1 MSISIII
8 LLLLLLSCT
17 ADVQCQLSLIKNQ
30 HHSIGTVNVQV
41 NILTNP
47 MSFKHYWKRSV
58 GSCHATFCLRAD
70 WREQLKIAQKE
81 LGFYGIRFHGIFD
94 DDMSVVLPKRH
105 DPNTLIYS
113 FYNVDNCYDFLVKEM
128 KMKPIVELSFMPQL
142 LASDPSKTIFHY
154 NGGISPPKSMKQWN
168 DLIYNFVSHLVL
180 RYGIDEVSTW
190 HFEVWNEPNLRN
202 TFWTGTQ
209 QDYFNLYN
217 NTAHVIKSI
226 SPRLKVGGP
235 ATAGSG
241 WIQDFVNY
249 VRSNN
254 VPNDFVSTHE
264 YPTDI
269 EPLATDT
276 LIKVAKQSRSI
287 VGSNTPLFY
296 TEWNA
301 GLGDLGSGTYFY
313 QDSSYPAALITRTLF
328 SLNNVVDVYSYWTF
342 SDLFE
347 EHGQYSEVFQEGFGM
362 MTIYSIRKPVWRAF
376 QLMAK
381 SGDELYNATSD
392 TTSTVDVYTTLNRD
406 TREVMIFASNYQVP
420 SLPGSSY
427 VVSIK
432 VNTNLNFKNCVESVI
447 DETHSNAFTRWH
459 QIGSPTYPTEAQIKD
474 LNDASLLFTQPITP
488 KDGNVFVI
496 QMENPSLH
504 VITCNV

>member
-1 MSISIII
+1 M
-8 LLLLLLSCT
+8 
-17 ADVQCQLSLIKNQ
+17 
-30 HHSIGTVNVQV
+30 
-41 NILTNP
+41 
-47 MSFKHYWKRSV
+47 
-58 GSCHATFCLRAD
+58 
-70 WREQLKIAQKE
+70 
-81 LGFYGIRFHGIFD
+81 
-94 DDMSVVLPKRH
+94 
-105 DPNTLIYS
+105 
-113 FYNVDNCYDFLVKEM
+113 
-128 KMKPIVELSFMPQL
+128 
-142 LASDPSKTIFHY
+142 
-154 NGGISPPKSMKQWN
+154 
-168 DLIYNFVSHLVL
+168 
-180 RYGIDEVSTW
+180 
-190 HFEVWNEPNLRN
+190 
-202 TFWTGTQ
+202 
-209 QDYFNLYN
+209 
-217 NTAHVIKSI
+217 
-226 SPRLKVGGP
+226 
-235 ATAGSG
+235 
-241 WIQDFVNY
+241 
-249 VRSNN
+249 
-254 VPNDFVSTHE
+254 
-264 YPTDI
+264 
-269 EPLATDT
+269 
-276 LIKVAKQSRSI
+276 
-287 VGSNTPLFY
+287 
-296 TEWNA
+296 
-301 GLGDLGSGTYFY
+301 
-313 QDSSYPAALITRTLF
+313 
-328 SLNNVVDVYSYWTF
+328 NNVVDVYSYWTF